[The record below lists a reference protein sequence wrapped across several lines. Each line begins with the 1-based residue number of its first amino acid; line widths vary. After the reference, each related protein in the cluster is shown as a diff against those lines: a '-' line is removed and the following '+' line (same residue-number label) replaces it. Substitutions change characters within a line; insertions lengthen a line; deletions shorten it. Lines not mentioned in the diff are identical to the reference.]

1 MIDWARVAEL
11 RNEIGAAEFDEIV
24 PLFLHE
30 VETTIADLAL
40 LLHSAPETEA
50 ALHSLRGS
58 ALNLGFSAF
67 AAICDEYEETARS
80 GRTDGL
86 DMTLIA
92 GLYEQSREAFLR
104 DLPERL
110 AA

>member
-1 MIDWARVAEL
+1 MIDWPRVAEL
-11 RNEIGAAEFDEIV
+11 RDEIGVTEFDEVV
-24 PLFLHE
+24 PLFLQE
-30 VETTIADLAL
+30 VEATIADLPL

-67 AAICDEYEETARS
+67 AAICDDYEKTAS
-80 GRTDGL
+80 AGNTAGI

-104 DLPERL
+104 DLPNQI

>member
-11 RNEIGAAEFDEIV
+11 RDEIGAAEFEEVV
-24 PLFLHE
+24 PLFLQE
-30 VETTIADLAL
+30 VEATVGDLPV

-67 AAICDEYEETARS
+67 AAICDEYEAAARA
-80 GRTDGL
+80 GATGGI

-104 DLPERL
+104 DLSDRL